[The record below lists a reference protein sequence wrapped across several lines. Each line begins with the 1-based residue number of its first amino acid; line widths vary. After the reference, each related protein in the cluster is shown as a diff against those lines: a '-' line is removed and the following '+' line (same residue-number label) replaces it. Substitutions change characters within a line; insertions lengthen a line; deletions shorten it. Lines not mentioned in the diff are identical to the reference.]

1 MGSPFKLLPAPKF
14 QLFKI
19 HKVNHYLAGSAII
32 FLILIHCLD
41 SDISGG

>member
-19 HKVNHYLAGSAII
+19 DRVNHYLAGSAIV
-32 FLILIHCLD
+32 FPNTYPLP
-41 SDISGG
+41 G